1 MVNTGLLQKIYLDEL
16 SIPKN
21 LNTSIGMLKPRF
33 SITDITILYTKD
45 GSFPIPNSSSSTFL
59 ATHLIPWDKP
69 CTIKFLAYKSGYLMS
84 NLYTYDVGLSTSIKT
99 TQYFPKN
106 VVNSKELD
114 YDIYKERRVL
124 KYKQN
129 LLEDGK
135 EIIGFPYYND
145 IILDSF
151 HTVQVDN
158 YYKDRIDLVA
168 YDEYGDS
175 RLWWVIALYNEILN
189 PLILPYGKKLIIPE
203 YQDLY
208 TSINSLFK
216 RIYTYD

>member
-1 MVNTGLLQKIYLDEL
+1 MINTGLLQKIYLDDL

-21 LNTSIGMLKPRF
+21 LGSNIGMLKPKF
-33 SITDITILYTKD
+33 NITDITILYTKD
-45 GSFPIPNSSSSTFL
+45 GTFPIPNSSSSTFL

-69 CTIKFLAYKSGYLMS
+69 CTIRFMAYKSGYIIS
-84 NLYTYDVGLSTSIKT
+84 NLYTYTVGTTSSSKT
-99 TQYFPKN
+99 VLFYPQE
-106 VVNSKELD
+106 VINSKELD
-114 YDIYKERRVL
+114 YDAYKERRNL
-124 KYKQN
+124 KDKQY
-129 LLEDGK
+129 LLKDRK

-145 IILDSF
+145 LTLDSF

-158 YYKDRIDLVA
+158 YYKDRLDLVA
-168 YDEYGDS
+168 YNEYGDS

-208 TSINSLFK
+208 TNINSLFK
-216 RIYTYD
+216 RIYIYD